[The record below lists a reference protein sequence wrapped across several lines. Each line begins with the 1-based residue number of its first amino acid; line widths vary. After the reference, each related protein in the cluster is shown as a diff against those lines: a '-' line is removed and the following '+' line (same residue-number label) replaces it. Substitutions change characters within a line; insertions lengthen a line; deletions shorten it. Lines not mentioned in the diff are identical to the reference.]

1 MTFDDHEKKKKQKEG
16 EKISGC
22 LFKSG
27 GHNFFISGSVPENSN
42 KFWGKTDGH

>member
-1 MTFDDHEKKKKQKEG
+1 MTFDDYEKDKKQKEG
-16 EKISGC
+16 EKISGR
-22 LFKSG
+22 LFRSG